1 VAAALVACQA
11 LLQRDLRAVF
21 RSRSQLYSSILFP
34 LMMLAIVGT
43 GVSEGLDPSLIR
55 DGDYASFLV
64 PGVIVMTVLFSST
77 FSSASFYY
85 DRDWGVL
92 KVLLAS
98 PHSPRVILL
107 GKSLGGIVIGSFQA
121 LVVLLVAAVIPGI
134 DLKWQY
140 GIAPG
145 ALLAVVATV
154 LLAVF
159 LNGFAQMVASR
170 IRTMQGFH
178 LVMNLLLFPLL
189 FFSGAFFPL
198 DGLPVWLKVLA
209 TVNPLSYPADLLRLA
224 VYADGSS
231 YFGLAVDL
239 TVLGALSPIAFLWG
253 IGRHR
258 HPAYQW

>member
-1 VAAALVACQA
+1 MAGALTACQA
-11 LLQRDLRAVF
+11 LLQRDLRAVL

-34 LMMLAIVGT
+34 LILLAIVGT
-43 GVSEGLDPSLIR
+43 GISEGLDPTLIR

-92 KVLLAS
+92 KVLFAS
-98 PHSPRVILL
+98 PHSPRVILM
-107 GKSLGGIVIGSFQA
+107 GKSLAGIIIGSLQA
-121 LVVLLVAAVIPGI
+121 LLVLLVAAVVPAI
-134 DLKWQY
+134 DLEWQY

-145 ALLAVVATV
+145 VLLSVGAVL

-198 DGLPVWLKVLA
+198 DDLPVWLKVLA
-209 TVNPLSYPADLLRLA
+209 TVNPLSYPVDLLRLA
-224 VYADGSS
+224 VYTDGSS
-231 YFGLAVDL
+231 YFGPAVDL
-239 TVLGALSPIAFLWG
+239 ALLGALAPMAFLWG
-253 IGRHR
+253 IGRH
-258 HPAYQW
+258 PAYQW